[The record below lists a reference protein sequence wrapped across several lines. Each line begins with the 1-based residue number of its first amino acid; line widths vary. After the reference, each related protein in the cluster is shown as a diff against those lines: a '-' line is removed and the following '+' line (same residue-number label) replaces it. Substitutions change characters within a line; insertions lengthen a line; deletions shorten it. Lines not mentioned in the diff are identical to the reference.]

1 MRKFINTL
9 IYVGLFLGL
18 AAPVVAQEAG
28 MGERAGS
35 AEMAEEKA
43 DAKDLVRDAAEIVQR
58 IKSDPE
64 AREALSQARA
74 AYIVPNYGRAAFWIG
89 GAGGQGVLTAQNQG
103 TWSPPAFYNMGA
115 ITAGLAAGIEG
126 GSIAFLIMSD
136 EGLEGFR
143 NEQNF
148 ALSAEAGLTI
158 VNWSERGQL
167 TAGEGVDVVVWSDT
181 AGLYGDVAVT
191 ASDIFWDEEANRAYY
206 NRDVTAADI
215 VQGNVEDPV
224 LGNPLRSEFS
234 ALEQAGGQAPART
247 IER

>member
-1 MRKFINTL
+1 MRKLFNTL
-9 IYVGLFLGL
+9 IYVGLSLGL

-28 MGERAGS
+28 MSDRAGS
-35 AEMAEEKA
+35 AEMSEEKA

-143 NEQNF
+143 NQQNF

-234 ALEQAGGQAPART
+234 ALEQAGGQTPART